1 MNGQGLYTWL
11 DGKKYKGNYVNGV
24 KNGYGEMKWP
34 NGRLYK
40 GDWKEGVQEGKGQL
54 FDSNGELLF
63 EGQWKHGQPIE
74 TETTVFN

>member
-1 MNGQGLYTWL
+1 L

-40 GDWKEGVQEGKGQL
+40 GDWKEGVQEGKG
-54 FDSNGELLF
+54 
-63 EGQWKHGQPIE
+63 
-74 TETTVFN
+74 